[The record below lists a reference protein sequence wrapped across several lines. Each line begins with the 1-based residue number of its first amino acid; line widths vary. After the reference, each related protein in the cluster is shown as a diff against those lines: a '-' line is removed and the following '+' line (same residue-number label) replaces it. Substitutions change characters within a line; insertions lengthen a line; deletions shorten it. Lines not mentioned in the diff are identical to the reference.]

1 MSRNMRAAA
10 ARPANMRRL
19 GGTHSTAAVSAAT
32 VPTAAVSAATVPTAA
47 VSAATVPTAAV
58 SAAAAG
64 ICFECE
70 KRHDEEQHRGNAS
83 AGRQN
88 RTHGTAGLG
97 TPHRRGWLTVGIPPR
112 TKSF

>member
-1 MSRNMRAAA
+1 MRAAA

-19 GGTHSTAAVSAAT
+19 GGTHSTATVSAAT
-32 VPTAAVSAATVPTAA
+32 VPTAAMSA
-47 VSAATVPTAAV
+47 AAV

-83 AGRQN
+83 AGRQHPP
-88 RTHGTAGLG
+88 HGAAGPG
-97 TPHRRGWLTVGIPPR
+97 APHRGGWLSLGIPPQ